1 MANKAEL
8 QQVREVTSEEANTSL
23 EANEAVVSSLIT
35 LQVAYLKM
43 TQSLFLNWMELLTP
57 LWWQPIHEQQD
68 AFQRLMAAPMQPY
81 LDWMLAP
88 LTLSRKL
95 VDASMT
101 TLQRER
107 EQREREG
114 VS

>member
-1 MANKAEL
+1 MANKAQL
-8 QQVREVTSEEANTSL
+8 QQVPEALSEEISSSV
-23 EANEAVVSSLIT
+23 EAEQTAVSSLIT
-35 LQVAYLKM
+35 LQVAYLRLA
-43 TQSLFLNWMELLTP
+43 QGLFLNWMELLTP
-57 LWWQPIHEQQD
+57 LWWQPIQEQQD
-68 AFQRLMAAPMQPY
+68 AFQRLMTAPMQPY
-81 LDWMLAP
+81 LDFLLAP

>member
-1 MANKAEL
+1 MTNKAQL
-8 QQVREVTSEEANTSL
+8 QQAREATSDEVNSSL
-23 EANEAVVSSLIT
+23 EAEQTVASSLIT
-35 LQVAYLKM
+35 LQVAYLRLA
-43 TQSLFLNWMELLTP
+43 QSLFLNWMELLTP

-81 LDWMLAP
+81 LDFLLAP